1 MTAMKT
7 LFLLMLLPSG
17 CAVSAQQ
24 DPCPQVPRAF
34 AQYVTRTLTDSTG
47 MFKGDFPPVTPLS
60 CELLGFLQEELKDDS
75 ARYCFERFA
84 RQYWNEDPHARTT
97 HTYIRRHLSFS
108 LAMAAT
114 AHWFADTRIEGL
126 KELLDYRRARPQ
138 VCATRDAYEHLQRQD
153 SAAVRYLIRVLETT
167 PLWIPGSENST
178 IHSIYITEVVLTLDR
193 FTGQQHST
201 TGDMH
206 RRFDMS
212 DERVRQALADWRKW
226 LEQ

>member
-1 MTAMKT
+1 MKYLALVT
-7 LFLLMLLPSG
+7 LLAASTNACAQLDSCTTVPSDFVVY
-17 CAVSAQQ
+17 VSH
-24 DPCPQVPRAF
+24 
-34 AQYVTRTLTDSTG
+34 TLTDSTG
-47 MFKGDFPPVTPLS
+47 IFKGDFPPVTPLS
-60 CELLGFLQEELKDDS
+60 CELLGLLQEELMDDS
-75 ARYCFERFA
+75 ARYCFSRLA
-84 RQYWNEDPHARTT
+84 RRNWNEDPHARTT

-114 AHWFADTRIEGL
+114 AHWFADTRVEGL
-126 KELLDYRRARPQ
+126 KELQEYRRSRPQ
-138 VCATRDAYEHLQRQD
+138 VCATKGAYEHLQRQD
-153 SAAVRYLIRVLETT
+153 SAAVRYLINVLETT